1 MNIRLFAALVGF
13 VAWGAIFPRISYA
26 QDKPSKIHPVG
37 WIDQNHDGINDL
49 FRDAN
54 GDGINDVT
62 KKPYPHTFRF
72 VDANKDGTNDVFI
85 DADGDGVNDLIAE
98 HKNLIPVIDADHD
111 GKNDITGQPYS
122 PKNWGGGKYGFW
134 DEQKGRIQMGF
145 VDENGDGI
153 DDRMAA
159 FKEHRKELGKNHH
172 KMKDRFIDE
181 DGDGISDMRMDR
193 IRIRMRH
200 MGKHRGHR
208 P

>member
-1 MNIRLFAALVGF
+1 MKRFVLVFVIIFGLIWMSGF
-13 VAWGAIFPRISYA
+13 GRAGAQEKSGSNSPIGWV
-26 QDKPSKIHPVG
+26 DKN
-37 WIDQNHDGINDL
+37 QDGINDL

-62 KKPYPHTFRF
+62 QKPYPHNFQF

-98 HKNLIPVIDADHD
+98 HKNLIPVIDSDHN

-122 PKNWGGGKYGFW
+122 VKNWGGEKYGFW
-134 DEQKGRIQMGF
+134 DEQKGRIRMGF

-159 FKEHRKELGKNHH
+159 FKEHRKELGKNHR